1 MCKDTVCSAMWHIS
15 WTALDSKSKM
25 TETLKSSNGAVNPII
40 SNDNTTISIG
50 IDKDVSNLDF
60 RTPRGFL
67 SYYQILNL

>member
-1 MCKDTVCSAMWHIS
+1 MCKDTVCSAMWYTS

-25 TETLKSSNGAVNPII
+25 TETLKSSNGAVNATI

-50 IDKDVSNLDF
+50 IDKLVSNLDF

-67 SYYQILNL
+67 SNSQILNL